1 MPEPHRI
8 SLPVIP
14 HLEDACHPAKGAASQ
29 VPSAEPYFPGEEEK
43 EKDDTQEG
51 NTAVA

>member
-1 MPEPHRI
+1 MPQPHRI
-8 SLPVIP
+8 SLQVIP
-14 HLEDACHPAKGAASQ
+14 HLEDAYHPARQ
-29 VPSAEPYFPGEEEK
+29 MPSAEPSFPGKEEKEK